1 MEKAKTEELNYK
13 QFLKEY
19 SQLKPLYKKKEEEF
33 QQRLKEEKKERYHA
47 LKEKQAKYEPLN
59 MELL

>member
-19 SQLKPLYKKKEEEF
+19 KQLKPLYQKKEEE
-33 QQRLKEEKKERYHA
+33 Y
-47 LKEKQAKYEPLN
+47 QAKLK
-59 MELL
+59 